1 MQQDAIRSR
10 VTHDVL
16 KRNPVR
22 HRKNDLI
29 AVVDQDLNSIE
40 QRMFAANRGYRLF
53 LTVVGIK
60 VGGVTTD
67 DRIAQLGG
75 AANRGVLRKIVLN
88 RGNRGIFDVLRG
100 GEMRLARAE
109 IHNINPLAA
118 QLLSLSYHCHRGRRF
133 DAIDPFSESD
143 RLIHFRRR
151 RGHDFFLFLVSVDCW
166 NRSDGS
172 SFSCSRCSTLSG
184 TKPLMEPPNCAISRT
199 SRELRYE

>member
-1 MQQDAIRSR
+1 
-10 VTHDVL
+10 
-16 KRNPVR
+16 RNPVR

-40 QRMFAANRGYRLF
+40 QGVFAANRGDRL
-53 LTVVGIK
+53 LSTVVGIK

-75 AANRGVLRKIVLN
+75 AAHRGVLRKIVLN

-100 GEMRLARAE
+100 GEVRLARAE

-151 RGHDFFLFLVSVDCW
+151 RGHDFFLFLVSVDFW
-166 NRSDGS
+166 YRSDGS
-172 SFSCSRCSTLSG
+172 SFSCSRCFALACTKALIESTY
-184 TKPLMEPPNCAISRT
+184 ISI
-199 SRELRYE
+199 